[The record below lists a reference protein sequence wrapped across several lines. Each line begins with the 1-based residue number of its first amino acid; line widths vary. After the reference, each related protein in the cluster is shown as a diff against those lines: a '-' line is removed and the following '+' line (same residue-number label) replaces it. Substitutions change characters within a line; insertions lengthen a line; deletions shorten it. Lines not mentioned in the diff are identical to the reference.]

1 MFHSPS
7 NLKVYVATRPC
18 DMRKSFD
25 GLHMLVSGMLEQN
38 PHSGSLFVF
47 FNKKATLMKVLY
59 WDGSGLWVLA
69 KRLEEGTFSLPDSAC
84 SKSSSIQIT
93 PEAYQLL
100 VQGVELKNGMTRAWY
115 EAPEKR

>member
-1 MFHSPS
+1 MFHSTS
-7 NLKVYVATRPC
+7 NLKVYVATHPC

-25 GLHMLVSGMLEQN
+25 GLYMLVSGKLEAN
-38 PHSGSLFVF
+38 PQSGSLFVF

-69 KRLEEGTFSLPDSAC
+69 KRLEQGTFSLPSSARTKDNKV
-84 SKSSSIQIT
+84 SIT

-100 VQGVELKNGMTRAWY
+100 TQGVELKDGMTRAWY
-115 EAPEKR
+115 EAP

>member
-1 MFHSPS
+1 MFHSPA
-7 NLKVYVATRPC
+7 NLKVYVATQPC
-18 DMRKSFD
+18 DMRKSFN
-25 GLHMLVSGMLEQN
+25 GLHMLVSGKLKQN

-47 FNKKATLMKVLY
+47 FNRKATLMKVLY

-69 KRLEEGTFSLPDSAC
+69 KRLEEGTFSIPSSTH
-84 SKSSSIQIT
+84 SKNDTLSIT

-100 VQGVELKNGMTRAWY
+100 VQGVELKNGMKRAWY